1 METFHRDSWRPIFDA
16 YVADDGQPIIE
27 ANVPC
32 LQLVTD
38 HLDRYCDWANE
49 KGVRIPRELIA
60 LARHLENVAR
70 SVLKA

>member
-1 METFHRDSWRPIFDA
+1 MEVFHRDSWKPIFDA

-32 LQLVTD
+32 LELVVG
-38 HLDRYCDWANE
+38 HLDRYVEWANE
-49 KGVRIPRELIA
+49 KGVRVPRQLIA

-70 SVLKA
+70 SAIKA